1 MNPAPEAPPA
11 GALAKFLRTLSSAAL
26 ELANAIEN
34 GAASAQRRSLDT
46 LQLGSLQQQVA
57 QTLGLDTEDGMS
69 PREITRSLDRSD
81 EPNIRAALG
90 RLQTLGVAELV
101 PGLPGPQR
109 WRLTSAYR
117 G

>member
-1 MNPAPEAPPA
+1 MTIAPGAFPAAA
-11 GALAKFLRTLSSAAL
+11 FARFLRTLSAAAL
-26 ELANAIEN
+26 ELANALEN
-34 GAASAQRRSLDT
+34 GVASPHRRSLDS

-81 EPNIRAALG
+81 EPNVRTALG

-109 WRLTSAYR
+109 WRLTASYR
-117 G
+117 E